1 MKTLL
6 GTVVSVKTPQTVQ
19 VDVVRQWQHP
29 VYLKSVTR
37 TKRYAC
43 HTTDVVLVEGDEV
56 VIEPTR
62 PMSKT
67 KYFRVVKKVE
77 KV

>member
-6 GTVVSVKTPQTVQ
+6 GTVVSVKTPETAQ

-29 VYLKSVTR
+29 LYLKSVTR

-43 HTTDVVLVEGDEV
+43 RVSEIAVAEGDQV
-56 VIEPTR
+56 IIEPCR
-62 PMSKT
+62 PLSKT
-67 KYFRVVKKVE
+67 KHFRIVKKAE
-77 KV
+77 

>member
-6 GTVVSVKTPQTVQ
+6 GTVVSVKTPQTAQ
-19 VDVVRQWQHP
+19 VDVIRQWQHP

-43 HTTDVVLVEGDEV
+43 HVSDIVVAEGDEV

-67 KYFRVVKKVE
+67 KHFRVVKKVE

>member
-6 GTVVSVKTPQTVQ
+6 GTVVSVKTPETAQ

-29 VYLKSVTR
+29 LYLKSVTR

-43 HTTDVVLVEGDEV
+43 QVSEVAVAEGDQV
-56 VIEPTR
+56 IIEPCR
-62 PMSKT
+62 PLSKT
-67 KYFRVVKKVE
+67 KHFRIVKKAE
-77 KV
+77 

>member
-6 GTVVSVKTPQTVQ
+6 GTVISMKTPQTAQ

-29 VYLKSVTR
+29 MYLKSVTR

-43 HTTDVVLVEGDEV
+43 HVDGVTVAEGDQV
-56 VIEPTR
+56 IIEPCR
-62 PMSKT
+62 PLSKT
-67 KYFRVVKKVE
+67 KHFKVLKKAE
-77 KV
+77 

>member
-6 GTVVSVKTPQTVQ
+6 GTVVSVKTPQTAQ

-29 VYLKSVTR
+29 MYLKSVTR

-43 HTTDVVLVEGDEV
+43 HVVDLQLAEGDEV

-67 KYFRVVKKVE
+67 KHFRVVKKVE
-77 KV
+77 